1 MAQASTIPSS
11 ALRHP
16 VRKLQLEVLRDGS
29 GPANAVASGDVL
41 TVGTARDNDVV
52 LSDPKVSRYHLRVR
66 ALGAD
71 IIATDLGSTNG
82 TCIGPVTLAD
92 ASVRLEP
99 GTLVGLGDSTVR
111 VGDGGF
117 AMRELHEATSL
128 RGIVGTSA
136 AMRELMARVRKVAPS
151 SAPLLILG
159 ESGTGKE
166 LVAQALHEESPRH
179 AGPFVTVDGAA
190 LTESLFASE
199 LFGHERGAFTG
210 AHQQHIGAFERADG
224 GTLFLDEVGE
234 LSEPMQSML
243 LGAIERGRFRRVG
256 GTRDIAVDVRLV
268 SATHQNL
275 RAHVNSNR
283 FRLDLYYRLA
293 VVVLEV
299 PPLRER
305 PEAVE
310 PLTLHFLHQLD
321 SSPSVASLLCSPE
334 QLRALER
341 HAWPGNVRELRNVV
355 MRAMATGE
363 QPVLEGSVATHSTV
377 GGGQE
382 LWSRPYK
389 EARRTLLDQFELGYL
404 QRLLERNDGSLR
416 KSARE
421 AGIDRSYL
429 IQMLRKHGLK
439 Q

>member
-1 MAQASTIPSS
+1 MP
-11 ALRHP
+11 
-16 VRKLQLEVLRDGS
+16 
-29 GPANAVASGDVL
+29 NAPTTAVVSGDVL

-52 LSDPKVSRYHLRVR
+52 LSDPEVSRYHLRVR
-66 ALGAD
+66 ALGTD
-71 IIATDLGSTNG
+71 IVATG
-82 TCIGPVTLAD
+82 T
-92 ASVRLEP
+92 R
-99 GTLVGLGDSTVR
+99 VGLGDSTVR

-117 AMRELHEATSL
+117 ALRELHEATSL
-128 RGIVGTSA
+128 RGLVGSSP
-136 AMRELMARVRKVAPS
+136 AMRELMARVRKVAAS

-166 LVAQALHEESPRH
+166 LVAQAIHEESSRH
-179 AGPFVTVDGAA
+179 AGPFVTVDSAA
-190 LTESLFASE
+190 MTESLFASE

-256 GTRDIAVDVRLV
+256 GQRDIQVDVRLV

-275 RAHVNSNR
+275 RAHLNSNR

-305 PEAVE
+305 PEDVE
-310 PLTLHFLHQLD
+310 ALTMHFVRQLD
-321 SSPSVASLLCSPE
+321 ASPAVARLLCSPE
-334 QLRALER
+334 QLRVLER

-355 MRAMATGE
+355 MRAIATGE
-363 QPVLEGSVATHSTV
+363 QPVLEGHVAAHPAV
-377 GGGQE
+377 GGQQ

-404 QRLLERNDGSLR
+404 QQLLERNDGSLR

-421 AGIDRSYL
+421 ADIDRSYL

-439 Q
+439 K